1 MSHFEAMKAVAVK
14 AKEASRK
21 IACADGAARNAAIVE
36 LAGLLEQ
43 EKEFI
48 FAENKKD
55 LDAAKERGLDQ
66 ARLQRLEITPAVLE
80 YMIQGCNEVAGQA
93 DPVGEIEKMERRPN
107 GIMVGKMR
115 IPLGVI
121 MMIFESRPNVTV
133 DAAVLCLKA
142 GNSVILRGGSEA
154 IHSNL
159 ALASL
164 LQKALGKADL
174 PAEAVQVVEVTDR
187 EAVSELLKLDEYIDV
202 VIPRGGEGLIR
213 AVVSQATMP
222 VLKHYKGVCHI
233 YVDRDCEIPEAMDII
248 MNSKTQKPA
257 ACNSLECLLV
267 HEDIAKEILPS
278 LGTLLGGYGV
288 TVKGCPRAMPLL
300 GVKAIAAD
308 FDDWGMEYLDLIL
321 CVKVVSN
328 QDEAQDHIARY
339 GSNHSEVILTKDHAR
354 AMRFIRE
361 VDASMVGVNASTRFN
376 DGGQLG
382 LGAEIGIST
391 SKLHSYGPMGATE
404 LTSTKFVLLGNWDV
418 RN

>member
-1 MSHFEAMKAVAVK
+1 MSYSEAMKAVAVK

-21 IACADGAARNAAIVE
+21 IACADGTARNAVIIE
-36 LAGLLEQ
+36 LAALLEQ

-66 ARLQRLEITPAVLE
+66 ARLQRLEITPSVLE

-107 GIMVGKMR
+107 GMMVGKMR

-164 LQKALGKADL
+164 LQKALGKAGL

-187 EAVSELLKLDEYIDV
+187 EAVGELLKLDEYIDV

-233 YVDRDCEIPEAMDII
+233 YVDKDCEIPEAMDII
-248 MNSKTQKPA
+248 KNAKTQKPA
-257 ACNSLECLLV
+257 ACNSLECLLI
-267 HEDIAKEILPS
+267 HEDISKEILPS
-278 LGTLLGGYGV
+278 LGTLLSAVGV
-288 TVKGCPRAMPLL
+288 TLKGCPRAMPLL
-300 GVKAIAAD
+300 GPKAIAAD

-321 CVKVVSN
+321 CVKVVST

>member
-1 MSHFEAMKAVAVK
+1 MSYLEAMKAVAAK

-21 IACADGAARNAAIVE
+21 VSCAEGTVRNAAIIE
-36 LAGLLEQ
+36 LAALLEK

-55 LDAAKERGLDQ
+55 LDAAKERGLDS
-66 ARLQRLEITPAVLE
+66 ARLQRLEITPEVLN

-93 DPVGEIEKMERRPN
+93 DPVGEIEKMSRRPN
-107 GIMVGKMR
+107 GMMVGKMR

-142 GNSVILRGGSEA
+142 GNAVILRGGSEA

-164 LQKALGKADL
+164 LQKALDRSGL
-174 PAEAVQVVEVTDR
+174 PGEAVQVVDVTDR
-187 EAVSELLKLDEYIDV
+187 EAVSELLKMDEYIDV

-213 AVVSQATMP
+213 AVVAQATMP

-233 YVDRDCEIPEAMDII
+233 YVDQDCEIPEAMDII
-248 MNSKTQKPA
+248 RNSKVQKPA
-257 ACNSLECLLV
+257 ACNSVECVLV
-267 HEDIAKEILPS
+267 HEDIAQEILPS
-278 LGTLLGGYGV
+278 LGTLLSASGV
-288 TVKGCPRAMPLL
+288 TLKGCPRAVPLL
-300 GVKAIAAD
+300 GAKAVAAD
-308 FDDWGMEYLDLIL
+308 FNDWGMEYLDLIL

-339 GSNHSEVILTKDHAR
+339 GSNHSEVILTRDHAR
-354 AMRFIRE
+354 AMRFLRE
-361 VDASMVGVNASTRFN
+361 VDASMVAVNASTRFN

-404 LTSTKFVLLGNWDV
+404 LTSTKFILMGNWDV

>member
-1 MSHFEAMKAVAVK
+1 MSFYEAMKEVAYK

-21 IACADGAARNAAIVE
+21 ISCADGSARNAAIIE
-36 LAGLLEQ
+36 LAALLEK

-48 FAENKKD
+48 FAENRKD
-55 LDAAKERGLDQ
+55 LEAAEKNGLDQ
-66 ARLQRLEITPAVLE
+66 ARLQRLEISDSVLE
-80 YMIQGCNEVAGQA
+80 YMIQGCNEVAGQT
-93 DPVGEIEKMERRPN
+93 DPVGGIENMERRPN
-107 GIMVGKMR
+107 GMMVGKMR
-115 IPLGVI
+115 IPLGVV

-142 GNSVILRGGSEA
+142 GNSVVLRGGSEA

-164 LQKALGKADL
+164 LQKALDRAGL
-174 PAEAVQVVEVTDR
+174 PSDAVQVVNVTDR
-187 EAVSELLKLDEYIDV
+187 EAVSELLKMDEYIDV

-233 YVDRDCEIPEAMDII
+233 YVDSDCNIPEAMNIVR
-248 MNSKTQKPA
+248 NAKVQKPA

-267 HEDIAKEILPS
+267 HEDIAEDFLPS
-278 LGTLLGGYGV
+278 LGTLLSASGV
-288 TVKGCPRAMPLL
+288 TMKGCPRSMPLL
-300 GVKAIAAD
+300 GHRALAAD
-308 FDDWGMEYLDLIL
+308 FDDWGQEYLDLTL
-321 CVKVVSN
+321 AVKVVCGQN
-328 QDEAQDHIARY
+328 EAQDHIARY
-339 GSNHSEVILTKDHAR
+339 GSNHSEVILTTNHDR
-354 AMRFIRE
+354 AMRFVRE

-404 LTSTKFVLLGNWDV
+404 LTSTKFVLLGDWQI

>member
-1 MSHFEAMKAVAVK
+1 MSLFEAMKTVAGK

-21 IACADGAARNAAIVE
+21 IACAEGTARNAAIVE
-36 LAGLLEQ
+36 LAKLLEQ

-48 FAENKKD
+48 FAENRKD
-55 LDAAKERGLDQ
+55 LDAARKNGLDQ
-66 ARLQRLEITPAVLE
+66 ARMQRLEISDSVLN
-80 YMIQGCNEVAGQA
+80 YMIQGCNEVAGQS
-93 DPVGEIEKMERRPN
+93 DPVGEIERMERRPN
-107 GIMVGKMR
+107 GMMVGRMR
-115 IPLGVI
+115 VPLGVI

-164 LQKALGKADL
+164 LQKALEKAGL
-174 PAEAVQVVEVTDR
+174 PAEAVQVVELTDR
-187 EAVSELLKLDEYIDV
+187 EAVSELLKMDEYIDV

-213 AVVSQATMP
+213 AVVQQATMP

-233 YVDRDCEIPEAMDII
+233 YVDKDCEIPEAMDII
-248 MNSKTQKPA
+248 KNSKVQKPA

-267 HEDIAKEILPS
+267 HEDVARDILPP
-278 LGTLLGGYGV
+278 LGILLSACGV
-288 TVKGCPRAMPLL
+288 TMKGCPRAMPLL
-300 GVKAIAAD
+300 GEKAVAAD
-308 FDDWGMEYLDLIL
+308 FDDWGMEYLDLTL
-321 CVKVVSN
+321 AVKVVSGQN
-328 QDEAQDHIARY
+328 EAQAHIARY
-339 GSNHSEVILTKDHAR
+339 GSNHSEVILTTNHAR

-404 LTSTKFVLLGNWDV
+404 LTSTKFVLLGDWQI

>member
-1 MSHFEAMKAVAVK
+1 MSFSEAMKKVGVK

-21 IACADGAARNAAIVE
+21 MSCAEGTARNAAIIE
-36 LAGLLEQ
+36 LANLLEQ

-48 FAENKKD
+48 FAENRKD
-55 LDAAKERGLDQ
+55 LDAANERGLDQ

-80 YMIQGCNEVAGQA
+80 YMIQGCNEVAGQT
-93 DPVGEIEKMERRPN
+93 DPVGGIEKLERRSN
-107 GIMVGKMR
+107 GMMVGKMR

-121 MMIFESRPNVTV
+121 MMIFESRPNVTI

-142 GNSVILRGGSEA
+142 GNSVVLRGGSEA

-164 LQKALGKADL
+164 LHKALEKAGL
-174 PAEAVQVVEVTDR
+174 PAQAVQVVSVTDR

-213 AVVSQATMP
+213 AVVEQATMP

-233 YVDRDCEIPEAMDII
+233 FVDKFAEIPQSVDIVK
-248 MNSKTQKPA
+248 NAKTQKPGV
-257 ACNSLECLLV
+257 CNALECLLV
-267 HEDIAKEILPS
+267 HEDIASEFLPA
-278 LGTLLGGYGV
+278 LGTILRACGV
-288 TVKGCPRAMPLL
+288 TMKGCPRAMPLL
-300 GVKAIAAD
+300 GKTAVAAD
-308 FDDWGMEYLDLIL
+308 FDDWGQEFLDLTL
-321 CVKVVSN
+321 AVKVVSGQN
-328 QDEAQDHIARY
+328 EAQDHIARY
-339 GSNHSEVILTKDHAR
+339 GSNHTEVILTKDHGR

-361 VDASMVGVNASTRFN
+361 VDASLVGVNASTRFN

-404 LTSTKFVLLGNWDV
+404 LTSTKFVLLGDWQV